1 MASGSNDRDTLSK
14 LLEMGTVAEYQSE
27 FEILINRVMGIS
39 ENLLKSFYISKL
51 KSNLER
57 ALLRSNPTTL
67 GEAFSLARAT
77 EARFTNLQLWELL
90 RSNPTTLGEAFSLA
104 RITRKHIYNTHKT
117 LRPPTTAA
125 VHLTSSPL
133 SSTSPPAANLLQG
146 TPFNPRFNRDA
157 MSSFRSIENDVAKI
171 STTVYITNF
180 PDESSAKDLFHACN
194 VYGHVVD
201 SYIPNKRA
209 KNGKKFGFVRFI
221 NVFSEDRLI
230 NNLCTVWMGRHKL
243 YANISRFQRNNNTG
257 GNKAGGIKPNNTS
270 RNSFVPSKGPG
281 DTKNSNSYAKVVSGI
296 RANVG
301 DCVENS
307 PALVLDDG
315 CLMTSKFP
323 NSLFGRVKEFASLA
337 NIKLSLENEGFADIH
352 IQYLGEFW
360 ILLKFNNP
368 ETCKKFRNNVSVGSW
383 FSVLKDADIDFHCDK
398 RIAWVE
404 TEGIP
409 FKLWTEN
416 TFTRIASR
424 WGVLLSVDDEEES
437 CFHSKRLCVHTS
449 NPRSIS
455 EDFKIIFRGKVHWIR
470 AKETPGWVPDFA
482 NEIRD
487 EEYDDVL
494 SNDDGDKNHRSN
506 FFGEEEEVKDGQE
519 HQSKEDPID
528 EDFVEEGEVK
538 IAKEKSE
545 DPFGIY
551 HILKNKKNNTK
562 GIDNSSSYTHPPGFS
577 HVKAQEDVQEM
588 NNINDQVDENADD
601 SINNIKEPA
610 KPKHKDEV
618 CDSVSSGY
626 FKKSEAPK
634 TGGSILQL
642 LDDVVKV
649 GQVMGYKMEGCINN
663 MSEIIEAQ
671 GVEEVF
677 R

>member
-1 MASGSNDRDTLSK
+1 MALGSSDRDALSK

-104 RITRKHIYNTHKT
+104 RITEARFGDHRSFSYSNKQKPVNEVVFVKVNDETKGFSLAKRIEENNTFDAT
-117 LRPPTTAA
+117 SSDQPAA
-125 VHLTSSPL
+125 GLKSPL
-133 SSTSPPAANLLQG
+133 SST
-146 TPFNPRFNRDA
+146 
-157 MSSFRSIENDVAKI
+157 SIENDVAKI

-360 ILLKFNNP
+360 ILLKFTNP
-368 ETCKKFRNNVSVGSW
+368 ETYFSLWTKELRGLKQRIPLKLWKRKYVTRM
-383 FSVLKDADIDFHCDK
+383 SVLY
-398 RIAWVE
+398 
-404 TEGIP
+404 G
-409 FKLWTEN
+409 
-416 TFTRIASR
+416 
-424 WGVLLSVDDEEES
+424 GVLLSVDDEEES
-437 CFHSKRLCVHTS
+437 CFHSKRL
-449 NPRSIS
+449 
-455 EDFKIIFRGKVHWIR
+455 
-470 AKETPGWVPDFA
+470 
-482 NEIRD
+482 
-487 EEYDDVL
+487 
-494 SNDDGDKNHRSN
+494 SN

-551 HILKNKKNNTK
+551 HILNNKKNNTK
-562 GIDNSSSYTHPPGFS
+562 GIGNSSSYTHPPGFS
-577 HVKAQEDVQEM
+577 HVKAQEDVHEM

>member
-1 MASGSNDRDTLSK
+1 
-14 LLEMGTVAEYQSE
+14 
-27 FEILINRVMGIS
+27 
-39 ENLLKSFYISKL
+39 
-51 KSNLER
+51 
-57 ALLRSNPTTL
+57 
-67 GEAFSLARAT
+67 
-77 EARFTNLQLWELL
+77 
-90 RSNPTTLGEAFSLA
+90 
-104 RITRKHIYNTHKT
+104 
-117 LRPPTTAA
+117 
-125 VHLTSSPL
+125 
-133 SSTSPPAANLLQG
+133 
-146 TPFNPRFNRDA
+146 
-157 MSSFRSIENDVAKI
+157 
-171 STTVYITNF
+171 
-180 PDESSAKDLFHACN
+180 
-194 VYGHVVD
+194 
-201 SYIPNKRA
+201 
-209 KNGKKFGFVRFI
+209 
-221 NVFSEDRLI
+221 
-230 NNLCTVWMGRHKL
+230 MGRHKL

-307 PALVLDDG
+307 PAL
-315 CLMTSKFP
+315 
-323 NSLFGRVKEFASLA
+323 
-337 NIKLSLENEGFADIH
+337 NEGFADIH

-360 ILLKFNNP
+360 ILLKFTNL

-398 RIAWVE
+398 RINVVE
-404 TEGIP
+404 TEAY
-409 FKLWTEN
+409 LLNYATEI
-416 TFTRIASR
+416 RSHEYASR
-424 WGVLLSVDDEEES
+424 WGVHSQCCIVES
-437 CFHSKRLCVHTS
+437 GLKRKH
-449 NPRSIS
+449 P
-455 EDFKIIFRGKVHWIR
+455 D
-470 AKETPGWVPDFA
+470 WVPDFA